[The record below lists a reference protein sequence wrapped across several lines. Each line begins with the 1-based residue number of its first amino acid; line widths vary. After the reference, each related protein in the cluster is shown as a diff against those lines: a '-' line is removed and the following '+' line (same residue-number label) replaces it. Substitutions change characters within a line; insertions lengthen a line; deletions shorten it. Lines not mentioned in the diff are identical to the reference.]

1 MVYTPEQ
8 HFTKAREA
16 IYSEMHWSNWWWETQ
31 VRHAIKCTRIQSNV
45 TYLILI
51 MPLYQDV
58 LPEGATLVPILLG
71 VDETRL
77 SRLGRV
83 VAHPLYVTIGNL
95 PK

>member
-1 MVYTPEQ
+1 
-8 HFTKAREA
+8 
-16 IYSEMHWSNWWWETQ
+16 
-31 VRHAIKCTRIQSNV
+31 
-45 TYLILI
+45 
-51 MPLYQDV
+51 MPLYQDM

-77 SRLGRV
+77 SRLGHV